1 MIKVAV
7 TGASGFLG
15 QHVLNYLNNL
25 PVEVVAITRSMHSN
39 LPKLDNGLWVE
50 LDIQN
55 PPENIL
61 LLLGNPDI
69 LIHLA
74 WQGLPNYKSLHHF
87 ELELP
92 IQYGFLSALIKEGLR
107 SVVVVGT
114 CFEYGMQNE
123 SLSEKLDTKPSN
135 PYGLAKDSLRKQL
148 EFLKMQHNFK

>member
-61 LLLGNPDI
+61 LLLGSIN
-69 LIHLA
+69 A
-74 WQGLPNYKSLHHF
+74 
-87 ELELP
+87 
-92 IQYGFLSALIKEGLR
+92 
-107 SVVVVGT
+107 
-114 CFEYGMQNE
+114 
-123 SLSEKLDTKPSN
+123 
-135 PYGLAKDSLRKQL
+135 
-148 EFLKMQHNFK
+148 